1 MLTQTEV
8 INRWNDIHLFDEP
21 LIEVEDNPFSTYDA
35 QSSQYIVEIKSRDR
49 LYDSWIIEKYK
60 FDINFEDSVR
70 TGRDFLYITEYRRKL
85 MVWNLNDLVAVDYCF
100 NWHKR
105 WLPKTTDFENK
116 EKVLKEVGYLLT
128 SYARGY

>member
-1 MLTQTEV
+1 MLTQKEV
-8 INRWNDIHLFDEP
+8 INRWNDIHLIDEP
-21 LIEVEDNPFSTYDA
+21 LFEVEDNPFSTYDA

-70 TGRDFLYITEYRRKL
+70 TGRDFLYITEYKRKL
-85 MVWNLNDLVAVDYCF
+85 MVWNLNDLVAVDYAF

-128 SYARGY
+128 SYAREY